1 MDRSNL
7 NLAYALADEEGDDRR
22 IEELRRAERRN
33 EIDELDQKYLDSE
46 GSDDGGDT
54 GAQDLQNRAERAAG
68 MAQAVGND
76 DLADSLQ
83 AVARS
88 DEPERVLRE
97 EIAVAQDRSPGN
109 VDPLREI
116 AEEGDE

>member
-1 MDRSNL
+1 MDRDDL
-7 NLAYALADEEGDDRR
+7 NLAYALADEENDSRR
-22 IEELRRAERRN
+22 LEELRRAERRN
-33 EIDELDQKYLDSE
+33 EIDELDQKYLD
-46 GSDDGGDT
+46 DDGGDT

-76 DLADSLQ
+76 DLAASLQ
-83 AVARS
+83 AVARA
-88 DEPERVLRE
+88 DEPDRVLRE
-97 EIAVAQDRSPGN
+97 EIAVAQDRSPDN